1 MTVSRR
7 RLNWGV
13 FLIVLGVVPLAYRQG
28 AIPASA
34 LGEAWRLWPLIIV
47 GIGLSVIL
55 SRTPAFFL
63 GGTVVAICLGLV
75 LGSAFAIGP
84 DVGCGGDGQSSRT
97 TSQSGSFQGST
108 AVELDLQCGTA
119 TVTTSSDALWHVDA
133 TTRGGDA
140 PQVVSSASRLQVGST
155 KTTHWS
161 FGRGKDTW
169 RVQLPAGT
177 GIDLTSNIDMGD
189 ARFNLGAADLATA
202 RFNLNLGSIHVD
214 LTGTKVGN
222 LTVSSNLGSAYVTL
236 DGSSDLAGHLETN
249 LGSLRVCLPE
259 GLGVHVTST
268 DSLSSS
274 DFAGAGMVR
283 VGNAWQTPNYGSA
296 AHRADLTVDTSL
308 GSLNFNHAGGCN

>member
-1 MTVSRR
+1 MTVSRG

-13 FLIVLGVVPLAYRQG
+13 FLIVLGGVPLAYHMG
-28 AIPASA
+28 AISSSA
-34 LGEAWRLWPLIIV
+34 LGEVWRLWPLIIV
-47 GIGLSVIL
+47 GIGLGFIL

-84 DVGCGGDGQSSRT
+84 DVGCGGDGQGSHA

-119 TVTTSSDALWHVDA
+119 TVTTSSDPQWHVDA
-133 TTRGGDA
+133 TTSGGDA
-140 PQVVSSASRLQVGST
+140 PQVISSASRLQVGST

-222 LTVSSNLGSAYVTL
+222 LNVNTNLGAAYVTL
-236 DGSSDLAGHLETN
+236 DGSSDLTGHLETN
-249 LGSLRVCLPE
+249 LGSLKVCLPD
-259 GLGVHVTST
+259 GLGARVTST
-268 DSLSSS
+268 DSLSSVE
-274 DFAGAGMVR
+274 FAGAGMVR

-308 GSLNFNHAGGCN
+308 GRLHFSNAGGCN